1 MASELWRDYLLYV
14 DDAVIDGCF
23 NMVECTL
30 KFLLQQ
36 TDTRLQLAP
45 LFEAKLELHA
55 PDMIFTPS
63 LDLGLGEG
71 FYELVE
77 SLIFDVYAMSSLI
90 PHVAKVNNPEH
101 YQPDMEDMADLN
113 EHKEEMMERVQAV
126 MEKACD
132 YRNSFDNYAYLWVD
146 DRN

>member
-1 MASELWRDYLLYV
+1 MTPILLQENRILFKAEEDSELWRDYLLYV

-55 PDMIFTPS
+55 PDMIFTYVR
-63 LDLGLGEG
+63 L
-71 FYELVE
+71 
-77 SLIFDVYAMSSLI
+77 
-90 PHVAKVNNPEH
+90 KV
-101 YQPDMEDMADLN
+101 L
-113 EHKEEMMERVQAV
+113 
-126 MEKACD
+126 
-132 YRNSFDNYAYLWVD
+132 
-146 DRN
+146 